1 MNVSKLTSPV
11 SMLYSYKS
19 LIGLIGLSLSSSLFA
34 TSVSEVISYASSIP
48 EAVSE
53 SQPIALQ
60 AEFNFDDSVTN
71 APIAVIM
78 HQYSAS
84 SGNFS
89 TYRANATRLRDLGF
103 FTIMPAMRGRDG
115 SDGTRD
121 TGGLEIHDI
130 LDAVEA
136 AKELYP
142 DLVDPD
148 YVYITGYSGGG
159 GNTMSS
165 ITKFPD
171 YWNAAAAFFGMSD
184 YGYDSSNGW
193 YFNGAGSNHQSTMN
207 SDIGNP
213 TSDDPLIADRYYA
226 RASNLASKNNPY
238 AEIHFFV
245 NANETTCPPIND
257 QSYQDNAVAAASF
270 AGEFDNI
277 TVHTGYSDLYEDFN
291 EDGIDTADERQY
303 WEHSTQDANE
313 QSAAESWFIDRMATK
328 QIPTPVLNET
338 DELQVAGYVKT
349 KPFALYLGDGQN
361 AVATLNYNLSAL
373 TSYEFTLEILSS
385 DNTVPTLLQIDAS
398 DHSGFMVDISRD
410 GTLIESIAGGDAIET
425 SALIDGSTVT
435 VTFTETLA
443 PEEPIAPLEP
453 ILPKSEPLGYWRFE
467 SDLGFLD
474 DSAEGNHTL
483 TAGGTA
489 PTYTALPNASQGEDL
504 PASIPTTGDDNE
516 GAALLSGAG
525 YLTAGNDSSLQPS
538 SFTIEAFVSTTG
550 FGTSTQ
556 YIASRYTSSGSKRCW
571 SFGMTG
577 TKAVTGTSG
586 TGELFMVVSADGTD
600 GTVVG
605 SGQTLTAGDDYYVS
619 LSFTPNQSI
628 TFRTMNL
635 SAATPTLTTTKVS
648 SPVTSLNISGSTP
661 FLIGAYNAGNNRWY
675 GLIDE
680 VRISSGTLIE
690 SHLLITSG
698 LLYQDWLD
706 NFFTSAEQADPLISG
721 DNADPDN
728 DGISNLV
735 EFGSGSYPTVANTS
749 PLSIT
754 HNGSQIEIQ
763 TSCMN
768 SPDLNGSLWTT
779 DNLNNTWS
787 LVSEGDLIDSTTED
801 FIITKTYSYDPDS
814 SPDSLFFKETYELT
828 TE

>member
-1 MNVSKLTSPV
+1 MNVSHTHPV
-11 SMLYSYKS
+11 SMLYPYKS
-19 LIGLIGLSLSSSLFA
+19 LLGLIGLSISSTLFA
-34 TSVSEVISYASSIP
+34 TSVSEVVSYASSIP
-48 EAVSE
+48 ESVSD
-53 SQPIALQ
+53 SQPSALQ
-60 AEFNFDDSVTN
+60 AEFNYDDTLSN

-78 HQYSAS
+78 HQFSAS

-159 GNTMSS
+159 GNTMSAL
-165 ITKFPD
+165 TKFPD

-184 YGYDSSNGW
+184 YGYDSEDGW
-193 YFNGAGSNHQSTMN
+193 YFNGAASSHQSIMDT
-207 SDIGNP
+207 DIGDP
-213 TSDDPLIADRYYA
+213 SSSDLLVQDCYYA
-226 RASNLASKNNPY
+226 RASNLASLNNPY
-238 AEIHFFV
+238 AEIHLFV

-257 QSYQDNAVAAASF
+257 QSYKDNAVAEATF
-270 AGEFDNI
+270 TGEFDNI
-277 TVHTGYSDLYEDFN
+277 TVHTGYADLYEDFN
-291 EDGIDTADERQY
+291 EDGIDTADELQY
-303 WEHSTQDANE
+303 WVHSTQDADE
-313 QSAAESWFIDRMATK
+313 QSAAEDWFIDRMATK
-328 QIPTPVLNET
+328 QIPTPVLNDT

-349 KPFALYLGDGQN
+349 SPFALYLGDGQN
-361 AVATLNYNLSAL
+361 AVARLNYSLGSQ
-373 TSYEFTLEILSS
+373 SYEFTLEILSS

-398 DHSGFMVDISRD
+398 DHSGFMVDISQD
-410 GTLIESIAGGDAIET
+410 GTLIESIAGGDTIET

-435 VTFTETLA
+435 VTFTETPA
-443 PEEPIAPLEP
+443 PEEALDP
-453 ILPKSEPLGYWRFE
+453 ILPKSEPIAYWRFE
-467 SDLGFLD
+467 SDLSFLD
-474 DSAEGNHTL
+474 DSAEDNHSL
-483 TAGGTA
+483 TTGGTA
-489 PTYTALPNASQGEDL
+489 PTYTALPNTSQGEDL
-504 PASIPTTGDDNE
+504 PTSIPTTGADNE

-525 YLTAGNDSSLQPS
+525 YFTAGNDTSLQPS

-556 YIASRYTSSGSKRCW
+556 YIASRYTSSSSNRGW

-577 TKAVTGTSG
+577 TTSVTGTSD

-605 SGQTLTAGDDYYVS
+605 SGQTLTAEDDYYVS
-619 LSFTPNQSI
+619 LSFTAGQAI
-628 TFRTMNL
+628 VFRTMNL
-635 SAATPTLTTTKVS
+635 SDETPILTTTEVS
-648 SPVTSLNISGSTP
+648 SPVTTLHNSSSTS
-661 FLIGAYNAGNNRWY
+661 FLIGAYNGGNNRWN

-680 VRISSGTLIE
+680 VRISSGALIE

-706 NFFTSAEQADPLISG
+706 NFFTSAEQEDPLISG
-721 DNADPDN
+721 VDADPDN
-728 DGISNLV
+728 DGLSNLL
-735 EFGSGSYPTVANTS
+735 EFASGTYPTITSTS

-754 HNGSQIEIQ
+754 HDADQIDISI
-763 TSCMN
+763 TCMN
-768 SPDLNGSLWTT
+768 SPDLNSYLWTT

-787 LVSEGDLIDSTTED
+787 LVSEDNLIDSTTED
-801 FIITKTYSYDPDS
+801 FIITKTYSYDSDN

-828 TE
+828 AE